1 MIAGR
6 LIGWAAAQ
14 HGTRP
19 ALIVGARRWT
29 HAEIDA
35 RSSRMAQALV
45 ALGLAPGE
53 RLAVLLENSVES
65 LDSLFGAEKAAL
77 AYVALNAR
85 HTLAEHLDILADAEA
100 AAVIVGPQFAT
111 LAAEFAARRG
121 GALPALRF
129 VLGCGAASGAAA
141 AAGAALGAG
150 AERAA
155 GGTGAAGAGAAGAA
169 GGTGAAE
176 GAAGTAPGIVDL
188 DAVCAAA
195 PARSPQIDI
204 GPGHLLRI
212 AYTSGTTGRPKGVAY
227 DLERWQA
234 RLANHFLAM
243 EYALSV
249 DDAMLHVGPLTH
261 AAGVYLFPCFLR
273 GARNVVL
280 DRFEPAGVLAAIAE
294 HRITHLMVVPTMLAR
309 LVDAIEG
316 GARGD
321 WSSLVRIHY
330 GTAPTPVA
338 LLRRAQAIFGP
349 ILRQQYG
356 MTEAVQPLAV
366 LYPHEHV
373 GTSEDGADDPI
384 GSCGRPSANVR
395 IVLRDAAGAEVAPG
409 EVGEITIAHEGIGRV
424 ALWRRPEAMAEA
436 VRDGWYYSGDLGR
449 FDRQGFL
456 HIVGRNKEMIISGG
470 FNVYAREVEDALASH
485 PAVQEAA
492 VLGLPHAE
500 WGEVVAAAVVLRAG
514 AAADAEALAE
524 HCAQRIAGYK
534 KPRRIVFV
542 PALPRNLAGKVL
554 KGELRDRLAREAGGG

>member
-29 HAEIDA
+29 HAEIDV
-35 RSSRMAQALV
+35 RSSRMAQALI

-100 AAVIVGPQFAT
+100 AAVIVGPQFAA

-129 VLGCGAASGAAA
+129 VLRCGAASDAAA
-141 AAGAALGAG
+141 AAGAALGA
-150 AERAA
+150 AAQRAA
-155 GGTGAAGAGAAGAA
+155 GGAGAAVGAA
-169 GGTGAAE
+169 VA
-176 GAAGTAPGIVDL
+176 APGIVDL
-188 DAVCAAA
+188 DAACAAA
-195 PARSPQIDI
+195 PARSPQIEI
-204 GPGHLLRI
+204 GPQHLLRI

-243 EYALSV
+243 EYGLSV

-280 DRFEPAGVLAAIAE
+280 ERFDPAGVLAAIAE

-338 LLRRAQAIFGP
+338 LLRRAKAIFGP

-373 GTSEDGADDPI
+373 GESDDGADAPI
-384 GSCGRPSANVR
+384 GSCGRPTANVR

-424 ALWRRPEAMAEA
+424 TFWRRPELQAEA
-436 VRDGWYYSGDLGR
+436 VRDGWFHTGDLGR
-449 FDRQGFL
+449 FDREGFL
-456 HIVGRNKEMIISGG
+456 HIVGRNKDMIISGG
-470 FNVYAREVEDALASH
+470 FNIYAREVEDALASH
-485 PAVQEAA
+485 PAVLESA
-492 VLGLPHAE
+492 VLGLPDDE
-500 WGEVVAAAVVLRAG
+500 WGELVVAAVVLRAG
-514 AAADAEALAE
+514 VEVDAQALAA
-524 HCAQRIAGYK
+524 HCAGRIAGYK
-534 KPRRIVFV
+534 KPRRIAFL
-542 PALPRNLAGKVL
+542 PALPRNATGKVL
-554 KGELRDRLAREAGGG
+554 KGDLRTCFVRSTRG